1 MGAAY
6 AAGRMARFA
15 AWVHEADAPM
25 REALEVRGY
34 TLDTSTRAMG
44 LVLDD
49 FQLAQA
55 EVDIRPG

>member
-1 MGAAY
+1 MEAAY

-15 AWVHEADAPM
+15 AWVHETDAPM

-34 TLDTSTRAMG
+34 TLDTSPRAMG

>member
-1 MGAAY
+1 
-6 AAGRMARFA
+6 
-15 AWVHEADAPM
+15 M

-34 TLDTSTRAMG
+34 TLDTSPRAMG